1 MGRDPFDAMYASIA
15 TAVLIAAAILLIAWA
30 IRAVARK
37 KLAGAP
43 ETERHVDDVVLA
55 LADRTKLFLLLLPAV
70 FAGAR
75 ALTLPSEAMAVIRT
89 GAILSMI
96 AQGALWGSGL
106 VDQWLQRYRRRR
118 GASDPSAVMTINAFR
133 FAAAVGIWAIAI
145 VAAIDSLGFEVSA
158 LVAGLGIGGVAVAL
172 ATQNILGDL
181 FASLSIVID
190 KPFVVGDFIIIDNY
204 MGTVEHIGLKTTR
217 IRSLDGEQIIFSNS
231 DLLKTRLRNY
241 KRMRE
246 RRVVFPL
253 RLSHETPPEQVAK
266 VPGIIKRLLE
276 GREHVRFERSHFHR
290 FGESSLDVE
299 TIFWMTTPD
308 YNAYMDVQ
316 QALNLALMRALDQEG
331 IEFAFPTR
339 TLMTVAPLQ
348 VEDAG
353 ADADGEPA
361 ESKPE
366 PAPERERP
374 AGKAAHRSAPPA
386 IITRR

>member
-55 LADRTKLFLLLLPAV
+55 LADRTMLFLLLLPAV

-181 FASLSIVID
+181 FASLSIVLD
-190 KPFVVGDFIIIDNY
+190 KPFVIGDVIMVDDII
-204 MGTVEHIGLKTTR
+204 GAVETIGLKTTR
-217 IRSLDGEQIIFSNS
+217 IRSLSGEEIVVSNG
-231 DLLKTRLRNY
+231 DLLKSRIRNF
-241 KRMRE
+241 KRMQD
-246 RRVVFPL
+246 RRIVFRIGVVY
-253 RLSHETPPEQVAK
+253 ETPPEK
-266 VPGIIKRLLE
+266 LE
-276 GREHVRFERSHFHR
+276 RIVTLVRNMIEARPNTRFDRGHFAALGAASYEFEFAYYVNSP
-290 FGESSLDVE
+290 EYD
-299 TIFWMTTPD
+299 D
-308 YNAYMDVQ
+308 YMDVQ
-316 QALNLALMRALDQEG
+316 EAINFAIVRTFAAEG
-331 IEFAFPTR
+331 IEFAFPTQ
-339 TLMTVAPLQ
+339 TVFLRRP
-348 VEDAG
+348 VG
-353 ADADGEPA
+353 A
-361 ESKPE
+361 
-366 PAPERERP
+366 R
-374 AGKAAHRSAPPA
+374 
-386 IITRR
+386 